1 MEYTYKTYGTAKT
14 FKTEG
19 DMYEWLTG
27 HRSIPIDEADKKRDK
42 EKKESGDEK

>member
-1 MEYTYKTYGTAKT
+1 MKEYTYKTYGTAKT

-27 HRSIPIDEADKKRDK
+27 HRSKPIDEKDTPTP
-42 EKKESGDEK
+42 STTN